1 MENDICAILAS
12 LPDEEQARQLSHEE
26 LLKTYCTLYRFT
38 CQLAQV
44 VSMQAQLDSLQ
55 KKVDQLQKENKDLWR
70 TLNVSPD
77 TATNIPLSQDTPGNE
92 RRDTRMEVEDWQEE
106 QRPKMPREQD
116 PKVNEEVLRTISA
129 IATFSPKNDEEDGDE
144 EEIGGDIIARCRPGE
159 RLSLTSSLKHQPA
172 SAPLE
177 KDSDTSSVSPVLQP
191 RWDEHEVALLLDTAE
206 KVARK
211 ELERPYAVR
220 WLSQILRM
228 RLAAKDFPL
237 DEKTRNEAGIQLQLH
252 WMEHYL
258 ETGQAKSISKL
269 FVKIARLRADA
280 PDRYAAL
287 LRRAK
292 EELEELGIR

>member
-55 KKVDQLQKENKDLWR
+55 KKVDQLQEENRELRRK
-70 TLNVSPD
+70 LNANSDIAASISP
-77 TATNIPLSQDTPGNE
+77 SQDTSGNE
-92 RRDTRMEVEDWQEE
+92 RRDARKDDKDWQEE
-106 QRPKMPREQD
+106 QSPQIPRAQD
-116 PKVNEEVLRTISA
+116 PKVIEEVLRTMSA
-129 IATFSPKNDEEDGDE
+129 IATFSPKDDGEDWDEKEMPD
-144 EEIGGDIIARCRPGE
+144 E
-159 RLSLTSSLKHQPA
+159 RLSMEDLLRHQLA

-177 KDSDTSSVSPVLQP
+177 KDADASSLSPARQP
-191 RWDEHEVALLLDTAE
+191 HWDEHEVAILLDTAE

-220 WLSQILRM
+220 RLSQILRM

-252 WMEHYL
+252 WMERYL
-258 ETGQAKSISKL
+258 ETGQARNISKL
-269 FVKIARLRADA
+269 FIKIARLRADA